1 MLRRLGGIAVAIAL
15 LAGCT
20 YASVEVSA
28 TPSTDSAP
36 ASSPSPGA
44 VSSTVAAEASGSA
57 KAAAGTV
64 IDTGDITVI
73 AADASGGEATVR
85 VSRGGHTGW
94 DGSAAILTQTVS
106 VGMTGD
112 ATRLTFV
119 VDASELGVPIEDV
132 GIFVESFSN
141 ETLDLLDVDRD
152 PVAQTVTGVFDAGE
166 SDMPSVTAAVVD
178 FPGWQALFD

>member
-1 MLRRLGGIAVAIAL
+1 MLRRLGTLAVTVAL
-15 LAGCT
+15 LAGCS

-28 TPSTDSAP
+28 SASTDSAP
-36 ASSPSPGA
+36 ASSSSPGA
-44 VSSTVAAEASGSA
+44 ASGTAAAEASGSA
-57 KAAAGTV
+57 EVAGGTV
-64 IDTGDITVI
+64 TETGDITVI
-73 AADASGGEATVR
+73 ATDASGGEATVR
-85 VSRGGHTGW
+85 VSRGGHAGW
-94 DGSAAILTQTVS
+94 DGSAAILTETVN

-112 ATRLTFV
+112 VTRLTFV

-141 ETLDLLDVDRD
+141 ETLDLLELDRD
-152 PVAQTVTGVFDAGE
+152 PVAQTVTGVFNVSE